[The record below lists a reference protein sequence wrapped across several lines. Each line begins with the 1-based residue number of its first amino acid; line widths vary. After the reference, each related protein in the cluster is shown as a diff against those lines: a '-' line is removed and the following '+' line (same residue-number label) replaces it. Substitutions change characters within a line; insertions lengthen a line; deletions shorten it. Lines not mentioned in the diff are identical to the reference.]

1 LAKMGL
7 LPLEFTDCLQ
17 DSPYFRDS
25 LHSHEKELE
34 RTSQNIKELIKEV
47 KNLVGAAKNLS
58 RAQRSLSDHLVNF
71 KFDCIGSNQTDDEL
85 VIAGSLKEM
94 GKLISAIEDERS
106 RMLERAFDNFIV
118 PLEIFRKD
126 QIGAVKER
134 KKKFDKQTAK
144 FCASQERYLGL
155 STKKTG
161 AVLQEADATLEMEQR
176 DFARAALEYVC
187 LIQEVQE
194 RKKFEFVETIQAFMY
209 GWLTFYHQGHEVAKD
224 FKPYM
229 TDLQIR
235 VQNTRE
241 NFKASRDDIQS
252 LMRRMLEVRQ
262 TVRSYSLDKI
272 ILIRSEIII
281 FKRLS
286 S

>member
-1 LAKMGL
+1 MMGL

-47 KNLVGAAKNLS
+47 KNLISSAKNLS
-58 RAQRSLSDHLVNF
+58 RAQRSLSQHLINF

-85 VIAGSLKEM
+85 VIAGSLKEF
-94 GKLISAIEDERS
+94 GRLISAIEDERD
-106 RMLERAFDNFIV
+106 RMLERAYDNFIV
-118 PLEIFRKD
+118 PLETFRKE

-144 FCASQERYLGL
+144 FCSSQERYLGL
-155 STKKTG
+155 STKKQGTI
-161 AVLQEADATLEMEQR
+161 LQEADATLEMEQR

-194 RKKFEFVETIQAFMY
+194 RKKFEFVETVSFDVPARFVLY
-209 GWLTFYHQGHEVAKD
+209 FCVNSD
-224 FKPYM
+224 F
-229 TDLQIR
+229 LLF
-235 VQNTRE
+235 V
-241 NFKASRDDIQS
+241 
-252 LMRRMLEVRQ
+252 
-262 TVRSYSLDKI
+262 
-272 ILIRSEIII
+272 
-281 FKRLS
+281 
-286 S
+286 